1 MGVGHMLGGGLVF
14 LSAYLLHMHIHLGV
28 FGRLL
33 LGAGPYAWILGKE
46 WLREHYYQFSGR
58 VQQPRRVWESVLLAM
73 LTGATALCVMTAACF
88 AIYGLMQGF
97 TWGRALISL
106 AYVALLLPMPFMVW
120 RYLRA
125 PYEFVVGVSL
135 LTLAAILLSDQPL
148 AAHGMAGIGYLFVF
162 GALPVALVMVLVGFV
177 EHMEFLKLRRKIRV
191 LKEAA

>member
-1 MGVGHMLGGGLVF
+1 
-14 LSAYLLHMHIHLGV
+14 
-28 FGRLL
+28 
-33 LGAGPYAWILGKE
+33 
-46 WLREHYYQFSGR
+46 
-58 VQQPRRVWESVLLAM
+58 VWENVLLAM
-73 LTGATALCVMTAACF
+73 LTGATALSVMMAACF
-88 AIYGLMQGF
+88 VIYGLMQGF

-135 LTLAAILLSDQPL
+135 LTLAAILLSGTPL
-148 AAHGMAGIGYLFVF
+148 AAHGTAGIAYLFVF